1 MSSRREVP
9 GDDPRARVEHLRAQ
23 IRRHDHLYY
32 VLDRPEIDD
41 AGYDV
46 LFRELRALEAQHPE
60 LADLRSPTRRVPGAV
75 AEGFR
80 SVPHPVP
87 MVSIDNVTSEEEFRE
102 WETSIR
108 AFLKLDEHA
117 VLPYSTEPKIDGVS
131 LELIYEA
138 GRLTAAVTRGDGFAG
153 EEITSNA
160 VTIRSIPLALAGA
173 TPPAYV
179 AVRGEAY
186 IRKRDFDEVN
196 GLLEA
201 RGEERKANPRNTC
214 AGALRQHDPA
224 LAAASRIRYLAYA
237 IAKAD
242 GVRFPSQVATLAALS
257 DWGFPVSDWN
267 ALADGVD
274 GVVERFHRIAAAR
287 DDLPFEID
295 GMVVKVDDAEL
306 QARLGMRSRSPRWAI
321 AWKFPSRRARTRLL
335 GIAWSVGRTGVVS
348 PVAELAPVAVSGVT
362 VSSATLHNADEVAR
376 LDVRVGDFVEIE
388 RAGDVIPKV
397 VRVLLEERTGSPE
410 VSRPPD
416 VCPSCRSTLARDAD
430 KVALR
435 CRNAACPA
443 QIERLIV
450 HFASRGG
457 MDIEGLGPERV
468 AQLVGAGLLGDAA
481 DLWSLDAAR
490 VAELPRQGETSAKNL
505 ADAIERAKH
514 RPLDRVLFAL
524 GIPEVGERGG
534 QILARAF
541 PTLEALA
548 AAEAAQLLE
557 LDEVGPALAASV
569 TGWFREPRNVEFL
582 ARLAAAGVRPV
593 PVEKKAD
600 GGPLAGLTI
609 VVTGTLATLSRDEAK
624 ALVETLGGR
633 VGSDVSAR
641 TNLLVAG
648 EAAGSKLKKAK
659 ALGIEVI
666 DEAEFL
672 RRAGRAPNG

>member
-1 MSSRREVP
+1 MDR
-9 GDDPRARVEHLRAQ
+9 LRAE

-32 VLDRPEIDD
+32 ALDRPEIDD
-41 AGYDV
+41 AAYDV
-46 LFRELRALEAQHPE
+46 LFRELRALEAAHPE
-60 LADLRSPTRRVPGAV
+60 LDDPASPTRRTPGV
-75 AEGFR
+75 VVSGFR
-80 SVPHPVP
+80 SVAHPVP
-87 MVSIDNVTSEEEFRE
+87 MVSIDNVMNEDEFRE

-108 AFLKLDEHA
+108 TFLKLPESTA
-117 VLPYSTEPKIDGVS
+117 LTYSTEPKIDGVS

-160 VTIRSIPLALAGA
+160 VTIRSIPLALESK
-173 TPPAYV
+173 TPPTYV

-186 IRKRDFDEVN
+186 IRTRDFEEVN
-196 GLLEA
+196 RLLEE
-201 RGEERKANPRNTC
+201 RGEDRKANPRNTC
-214 AGALRQHDPA
+214 AGALRQHDPS

-237 IAKAD
+237 VAKAD
-242 GVRFPSQVATLAALS
+242 GVEFGSQAAVLESLAH
-257 DWGFPVSDWN
+257 WGFPVSEWN
-267 ALADGVD
+267 RFSTGAD
-274 GVVERFHRIAAAR
+274 GVVERFRAIAAAR

-306 QARLGMRSRSPRWAI
+306 QSRLGMRSRSPRWAI

-348 PVAELAPVAVSGVT
+348 PVAELEPVVVSGVT
-362 VSSATLHNADEVAR
+362 VSSATLHNADEIAR
-376 LDVRVGDFVEIE
+376 LDVRVGDVIEIE

-397 VRVLLEERTGSPE
+397 LRVLIEERTGSPE
-410 VSRPPD
+410 VPRPPD
-416 VCPSCRSTLARDAD
+416 VCPSCRSTLVRDAE

-468 AQLVGAGLLGDAA
+468 AQLVGAGLVNDAA
-481 DLWSLDAAR
+481 DLWSLDPAR
-490 VAELPRQGETSAKNL
+490 VSELPRQGETSARNL
-505 ADAIERAKH
+505 ALAIEAAKR

-524 GIPEVGERGG
+524 GIPEVGERSA
-534 QILARAF
+534 QILARAY

-557 LDEVGPALAASV
+557 LDEVGPALATSV
-569 TGWFREPRNVEFL
+569 TLWFREPRNVEFL

-593 PVEKKAD
+593 SVEKKAD

-624 ALVETLGGR
+624 ALVETAGGR
-633 VGSDVSAR
+633 VGSDVSSR

-672 RRAGRAPNG
+672 RRAGRAPRG